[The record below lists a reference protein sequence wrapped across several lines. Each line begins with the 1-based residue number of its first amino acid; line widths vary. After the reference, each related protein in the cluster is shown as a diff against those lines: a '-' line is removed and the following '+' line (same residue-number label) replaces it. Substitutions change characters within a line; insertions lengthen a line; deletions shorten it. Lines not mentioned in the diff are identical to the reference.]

1 MQISKKIQEK
11 SKIPKFSPWREWS
24 LLERVVDGGRLL
36 EDVPQSHCHATDE
49 FLMKENTEK
58 RYHFIFLIHSCST
71 IVVDRILLVGN
82 VI

>member
-11 SKIPKFSPWREWS
+11 SKIPKFSPRREWS

-36 EDVPQSHCHATDE
+36 EDVAQSHCHATDE

-58 RYHFIFLIHSCST
+58 RYQS
-71 IVVDRILLVGN
+71 LVLYF
-82 VI
+82 